1 MKCPPGSRGIFTLQ
15 PTLLEGTTLDRT
27 HHYLAGHLRSGDNT
41 GLFSGSQEAHS
52 QPSSAFFMATN
63 GMVIASR
70 TIPFPLRRLLGH
82 NPSTQV
88 RFQLFVRVVESFD
101 SFLAPLL
108 SQ

>member
-1 MKCPPGSRGIFTLQ
+1 MG
-15 PTLLEGTTLDRT
+15 
-27 HHYLAGHLRSGDNT
+27 
-41 GLFSGSQEAHS
+41 
-52 QPSSAFFMATN
+52 TN

-70 TIPFPLRRLLGH
+70 TIPFPPCGLVGH

-101 SFLAPLL
+101 SFLALLL

>member
-1 MKCPPGSRGIFTLQ
+1 M
-15 PTLLEGTTLDRT
+15 
-27 HHYLAGHLRSGDNT
+27 Y
-41 GLFSGSQEAHS
+41 AHS
-52 QPSSAFFMATN
+52 LILTHN
-63 GMVIASR
+63 LASP

-101 SFLAPLL
+101 SFLALLL